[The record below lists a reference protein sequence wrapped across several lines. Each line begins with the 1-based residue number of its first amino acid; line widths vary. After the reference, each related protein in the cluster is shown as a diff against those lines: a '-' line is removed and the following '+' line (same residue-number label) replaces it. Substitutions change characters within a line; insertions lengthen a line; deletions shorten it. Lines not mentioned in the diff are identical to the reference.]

1 MLKQISRHPIWI
13 RIFNWEYWPFHM
25 LYGPIY
31 PIWVYFGLR
40 AGSPFFIN
48 TANPNITNGGFLM
61 ESKKEIYDQLPKN
74 SYPKTMLF
82 ESNTALDKIK
92 EGINEIGLN
101 FPLIA
106 KPDIGMRGMG
116 VKKLYTEQELH
127 NYSTQSSVAYLI
139 QEFVPY
145 HLEVGIF
152 YIRIPGEKKGFI
164 SGIVGKEF
172 LTVRGNGNATIRTLL
187 TNDPRHI
194 LQIPFL
200 EKDDPQLLNTIL
212 AQDQKKLLVPY
223 GNHARGA
230 KFLDYS
236 DQINPELELFID
248 QLCQQIPDF
257 HFGRI
262 DMRYDNWN
270 SLCKG
275 EQYSIIELNGA
286 GSEPTHIYDPKHS
299 VFFAWREIIKHWYLL
314 FKISKQNHQK
324 LGLPYMNLK
333 DGLKMLRDNTA
344 QIKKLQ
350 KDWN

>member
-1 MLKQISRHPIWI
+1 MFKKISNHPIFI
-13 RIFNWEYWPFHM
+13 RLFNWEYWPFHI

-31 PIWVYFGLR
+31 PIWIYLGIKS
-40 AGSPFFIN
+40 GSPFFIN

-61 ESKKEIYDQLPKN
+61 ESKKDIYNQLPKN
-74 SYPKTMLF
+74 SYPKTLF
-82 ESNTALDKIK
+82 FEAKTTWETIK
-92 EGINEIGLN
+92 MGLYISGIN

-116 VKKLYTEQELH
+116 VHKIDTEQDLLK
-127 NYSTQSSVAYLI
+127 YSKQSSVSFLL
-139 QEFVPY
+139 QEFIPY
-145 HLEVGIF
+145 QQEVGIF
-152 YIRIPGEKKGFI
+152 YIRIPGASRGFI

-172 LTVRGNGNATIRTLL
+172 LSVMGNGKDSIKELL
-187 TNDPRHI
+187 TNDPRHV

-212 AQDQKKLLVPY
+212 EKGQTKLLVPY

-230 KFLDYS
+230 KFLDYT
-236 DQINPELELFID
+236 DHNNPELEMFID
-248 QLCQQIPDF
+248 HLCQQIPNF

-286 GSEPTHIYDPKHS
+286 GSEPTHMYDPKHT
-299 VFFAWREIIKHWYLL
+299 VFFAWREIIKHWNYLY
-314 FKISKQNHQK
+314 KISKLNHKK

-333 DGLKMLRDNTA
+333 DGLKMLRDNA
-344 QIKKLQ
+344 SQIKHLQ
-350 KDWN
+350 NDWN

>member
-1 MLKQISRHPIWI
+1 MFKKVSKHPILI
-13 RIFNWEYWPFHM
+13 RLFNWEYWPFHI

-31 PIWVYFGLR
+31 PIWIFLGIK

-74 SYPKTMLF
+74 IYPRTLLF
-82 ESNTALDKIK
+82 EPRTSWETIK
-92 EGINEIGLN
+92 TGINNSEIN

-116 VKKLYTEQELH
+116 VKKIYNQQELH
-127 NYSTQSSVAYLI
+127 KYSRQSSVPFLI
-139 QEFVPY
+139 QEFIPY
-145 HLEVGIF
+145 QQEVGIF
-152 YIRIPGEKKGFI
+152 YIRIPGSSKGFI

-172 LTVRGNGNATIRTLL
+172 LTVMGNGKDSIRELL
-187 TNDPRHI
+187 TNNPRHV

-200 EKDDPQLLNTIL
+200 EKDDPQLLNIIL
-212 AQDQKKLLVPY
+212 DQGQTKLLVPY

-230 KFLDYS
+230 KFLDYTN
-236 DQINPELELFID
+236 QNNPELELFID
-248 QLCQQIPDF
+248 QLCQQIPNF
-257 HFGRI
+257 HYGRI

-275 EQYSIIELNGA
+275 EQYAIIELNGA
-286 GSEPTHIYDPKHS
+286 GSEPTHIYDPNHS
-299 VFFAWREIIKHWYLL
+299 VFFAWREIIKHWNLL
-314 FKISKQNHQK
+314 FKISKLNHQK
-324 LGLPYMNLK
+324 LGLSYMNLK
-333 DGLKMLRDNTA
+333 DGLKMLKDNSA
-344 QIKKLQ
+344 HIKKLQ

>member
-1 MLKQISRHPIWI
+1 MFKKI
-13 RIFNWEYWPFHM
+13 RNQPFFIKIFNWEYWPFHM

-48 TANPNITNGGFLM
+48 TSNPNITNGGFLM
-61 ESKKEIYDQLPKN
+61 ESKKEIYDQLPQN
-74 SYPKTMLF
+74 SYPKTLLF

-92 EGINEIGLN
+92 KGMNEQGLN
-101 FPLIA
+101 FPIIA

-116 VKKLYTEQELH
+116 VKKIYTEQELLK
-127 NYSTQSSVAYLI
+127 YSTQSSVAYLI

-145 HLEVGIF
+145 TLEVGIF

-172 LTVRGNGNATIRTLL
+172 LTVIGNGKDSIRKLL
-187 TNDPRHI
+187 TKDQRHV

-200 EKDDPQLLNTIL
+200 EKDDPQLLNSIL
-212 AQDQKKLLVPY
+212 AQDQTKLLVPY

-236 DQINPELELFID
+236 DQNNPELELFID

-299 VFFAWREIIKHWYLL
+299 VFFAWREIIKHWNFLY
-314 FKISKQNHQK
+314 KISLINHHK
-324 LGLPYMNLK
+324 MGLPYMKWK
-333 DGLKMLRDNTA
+333 DGLRMLRENSN
-344 QIKKLQ
+344 QIKMLQ

>member
-1 MLKQISRHPIWI
+1 MFKQISRHPIWI

-31 PIWVYFGLR
+31 PIWFYFGLR

-48 TANPNITNGGFLM
+48 TSNPKITNGGFLM

-74 SYPKTMLF
+74 SYPKTLLF
-82 ESNTALDKIK
+82 ESNTALAKIK
-92 EGINEIGLN
+92 EGMNSLGLK

-116 VKKLYTEQELH
+116 VKKIYTEQELIK
-127 NYSTQSSVAYLI
+127 YSNQTSVSFLI

-145 HLEVGIF
+145 KLEVGIF
-152 YIRIPGEKKGFI
+152 YIRIPGENKGFI
-164 SGIVGKEF
+164 SGVVGKEF
-172 LTVRGNGNATIRTLL
+172 LTVRGNGKDTIRTLL
-187 TNDPRHI
+187 TNDPRHV

-200 EKDDPQLLNTIL
+200 EKEDAPLMNSIL
-212 AQDQKKLLVPY
+212 KEGQTQLLVPY

-230 KFLDYS
+230 KFLDIS
-236 DQINPELELFID
+236 DQINPDLELFID

-257 HFGRI
+257 YFGRI
-262 DMRYDNWN
+262 DMRYDNWS

-275 EQYSIIELNGA
+275 ESFSIIELNGA

-299 VFFAWREIIKHWYLL
+299 VFFAWREIVKHWNYL
-314 FKISKQNHQK
+314 FKISKINHQQI
-324 LGLPYMNLK
+324 GLPYMKIK
-333 DGLKMLRDNTA
+333 DGLKMLKENNI

-350 KDWN
+350 TDWN